1 MAVERTNR
9 DRELSAASRRFYVV
23 VGLHP
28 GADDPETDSRL
39 LTELTRAGASS
50 LGISFEQG
58 KRYSLE
64 LSSDSVDD
72 VLATVTSVFRS
83 VYGPR
88 WWAEVTGLECDDH
101 RTVVSRARR
110 RASWN

>member
-1 MAVERTNR
+1 MAGERT
-9 DRELSAASRRFYVV
+9 DPDSEPSAASRRFCVV

-39 LTELTRAGASS
+39 LTALAQAGAGS
-50 LGISFEQG
+50 LSIAIEQE

-64 LSSDSVDD
+64 LRSDSVDD
-72 VLATVTSVFRS
+72 VLATVTRVFRS

-88 WWAEVTGLECDDH
+88 WWAEVTEIQCDGH
-101 RTVVSRARR
+101 RTVADHAG
-110 RASWN
+110 RASRN

>member
-1 MAVERTNR
+1 VAGERTDR
-9 DRELSAASRRFYVV
+9 DSEPSAASRRFSVV

-39 LTELTRAGASS
+39 LTELARAGAGS
-50 LGISFEQG
+50 LSISIEQE

-64 LSSDSVDD
+64 LRSDSVDD
-72 VLATVTSVFRS
+72 VLATVTRVFRS

-88 WWAEVTGLECDDH
+88 WWAEVTEIQCDGH
-101 RTVVSRARR
+101 RTVADHAG